1 MEENLAIE
9 IKNLSKV
16 YKNNKNK
23 ADVLAV
29 NNISLRVP
37 KGKMIGFLGLN
48 GAGKST
54 TINIISGQ
62 SDKSSGKVYVENLD
76 LDKDVTAIK
85 SKLGM
90 VYQYSVLDNDLLV
103 KDNLKLRAGLY
114 KLNKNEIEEIISDLV
129 NKFELQSILKRPYGK
144 LSGGQQRR
152 VDIARALI
160 SKPKILILD
169 EPTTGLDPVSRK
181 LVWSVINDLRIKESL
196 TIFLTTHYM
205 EEANDCDYIYIID
218 NGVIKEE
225 GTPIELKNKYGKVV
239 LKIEILDE
247 WKDKIIETFK
257 ANKINY
263 EFDKMNLLTV
273 YFDNFKNAQFFIEN
287 NKKIYKSYE
296 LIKGNMDQVFL
307 NVTGKKVGEL

>member
-62 SDKSSGKVYVENLD
+62 LDKSSGKVYVENLD

-181 LVWSVINDLRIKESL
+181 LVWSVINDLRIKENL
-196 TIFLTTHYM
+196 TIFWTTHYM

-273 YFDNFKNAQFFIEN
+273 YFDNFKNVQFFIEN